1 MVKKIFPVLLIV
13 ILVIFVFDYQ
23 TANPQIKKILNLKN
37 KQITGPE
44 DVLPKPTDISQKSV
58 TELEKIFLQI
68 NEPKDNMTV
77 NNQAVT
83 IIGKTISNG
92 FVFVNDQEFKADSNG
107 SFSTTVILNEGENYI
122 LVVVS
127 DEYGNSLEKDIV
139 INLESTQ

>member
-44 DVLPKPTDISQKSV
+44 DVLPKPTNISQRSV

-77 NNQAVT
+77 NNQAITV
-83 IIGKTISNG
+83 IGKTISNG

-107 SFSTTVILNEGENYI
+107 SFSTTVILDEGENYI

>member
-44 DVLPKPTDISQKSV
+44 DVLPKPTDISQRSV

-83 IIGKTISNG
+83 VIGKTIRNG

>member
-44 DVLPKPTDISQKSV
+44 DVLPKPTDISQRSV

-77 NNQAVT
+77 NNQAITV
-83 IIGKTISNG
+83 IGKTISNG

-107 SFSTTVILNEGENYI
+107 SFSTTVILDEGENYI

-127 DEYGNSLEKDIV
+127 DEYGNSVEKDILV
-139 INLESTQ
+139 NLETT

>member
-44 DVLPKPTDISQKSV
+44 DVLPKPTDISQRSV

-77 NNQAVT
+77 NNQAITV
-83 IIGKTISNG
+83 IGKTISNG

-107 SFSTTVILNEGENYI
+107 SFSTTVILDEGENYI

>member
-44 DVLPKPTDISQKSV
+44 DVLPKPTDISQRSV

-68 NEPKDNMTV
+68 SEPKDNMTV

-83 IIGKTISNG
+83 VIGKTISNG
-92 FVFVNDQEFKADSNG
+92 FIFVNDQEFKADSNG
-107 SFSTTVILNEGENYI
+107 SFSTTVILDEGENYI

>member
-44 DVLPKPTDISQKSV
+44 DVLPKPTDISQRSV

-68 NEPKDNMTV
+68 KEPKDNMPV
-77 NNQAVT
+77 NNQAITV
-83 IIGKTISNG
+83 IGKTISNG

>member
-13 ILVIFVFDYQ
+13 ILVIFVFYYQ

-139 INLESTQ
+139 HNLESTQ

>member
-13 ILVIFVFDYQ
+13 ILVIFVFNYQ
-23 TANPQIKKILNLKN
+23 TGNPQIKKILNLKN
-37 KQITGPE
+37 KQITRPE
-44 DVLPKPTDISQKSV
+44 DVLSKPTDISQRSV
-58 TELEKIFLQI
+58 IESEKIFLQI

-77 NNQAVT
+77 NDQAV
-83 IIGKTISNG
+83 IVIGKTISNG

-107 SFSTTVILNEGENYI
+107 SFSTTVILDEGENYI

-139 INLESTQ
+139 VNLESTQ

>member
-44 DVLPKPTDISQKSV
+44 DVLPKPTNISQRSV

-83 IIGKTISNG
+83 VIGKTISNG
-92 FVFVNDQEFKADSNG
+92 FIFVNDQEFKADSNG
-107 SFSTTVILNEGENYI
+107 SFSTTVILDEGENYI

>member
-44 DVLPKPTDISQKSV
+44 DVLPKPTDISQRSV

-83 IIGKTISNG
+83 VIGKTISNG
-92 FVFVNDQEFKADSNG
+92 FIFVNDQEFKADSNG
-107 SFSTTVILNEGENYI
+107 SFSTTVILDEGENYI

>member
-44 DVLPKPTDISQKSV
+44 DVLPKPTDISQRSV

-107 SFSTTVILNEGENYI
+107 SFSTTVILDEGENYI